1 MKKTLML
8 IMALVCAVCTALAF
22 GGCGE
27 KLDNSLPMKMA
38 TVRVDYSDKTADTI
52 LDNDEGSID
61 IFGSKLFYKDSNNKV
76 TELLAGDRL
85 EIYFTDENYGQ
96 IDHIMVIRAKVLEL
110 FSSLVPGGP
119 LDKKEV
125 YSKEPDVAVNNTE
138 YGVYWAIDRDGNFI
152 DLIEIDDQTPLYGT
166 YIEDETVV
174 MGNGSYEIKRH
185 YLYALYLYNPLA

>member
-1 MKKTLML
+1 MKKITTIL
-8 IMALVCAVCTALAF
+8 LAIASVICIVLSL
-22 GGCGE
+22 GGCQK

-38 TVRVDYSDKTADTI
+38 TVRVDYSDKTADTF

-61 IFGSKLFYKDSNNKV
+61 IFGSKLFYKDSNDKV
-76 TELLAGDRL
+76 TELLVGDRL

-110 FSSLVPGGP
+110 YSSLVPGGP

-125 YSKEPDVAVNNTE
+125 YSKEPDIAVNNTE

-166 YIEDETVV
+166 YIEEETVV